1 MSEEKRGAGAPRRV
15 CIGIRAHRYGEAERE
30 LHALLSGCF
39 RAEDIVFVFDET
51 NAPVETPAG
60 VRRTAFDRTTL
71 REAGLFCAAPRIG
84 WLCGDYA
91 YYFLRRAV
99 RARYY
104 WLIEPDVRFTY
115 RDPGDFFR
123 AFDREDADLALC
135 LFGKRNGAWM
145 WHAAALQVA
154 PDVHGCAFP
163 LSRASGK
170 AIDALYRE
178 RRALSQSLA
187 ARGAGVAECPN
198 DESFVATAAVRL
210 GLHCRDIAS
219 VTQREVFSHFSVLHP
234 WLWPDARDVLPPDRV
249 VHPAVLAADFPAAF
263 DKYARSAL
271 GRSAPLRQVLDA
283 ALAAGD
289 AAHRSAV
296 RAQLLAAVGGWFD
309 TLPGAERA
317 LHVRG
322 AQPPADPALP
332 AAASPVAATA
342 AAAAHE
348 SAWVTRHAV
357 LARAKQTLA
366 LAAPGDFTLGEGER
380 VAPEALDFTRHTPYC
395 FDYTADAY
403 LFVDTPR
410 GVLDEP
416 FLYQAQFTHA
426 SEVLR
431 VPRAV
436 LAERLG
442 QAGAPPGQRPPLL
455 VFSIGRCGSTLFS
468 RLCAACGV
476 TSFSEPDV
484 FSALATAQRHD
495 PRSPEIIRAAM
506 AALTHFAGVGTR
518 GICVKFRSGANAAI
532 GDFLAA
538 FPAARYLFIRRE
550 LRAWAASFIAKFN
563 WSTEQ
568 LVGSLLSAHQAL
580 QALEGSAARFDLLDY
595 ESFAADPLE
604 VWRRVSDGSGV
615 PAEIAAALHAIAA
628 QDAQSGAGLRARH
641 ASAARL
647 RERVRDFLVAWKRS
661 APPAA
666 RRRFVIAAARPRG
679 DDVPAGAEAAAVAS
693 RGHAGSAAAPRDFA
707 FIHIN
712 KTGGSSI
719 EAALGLGL
727 EHLTAQ
733 EKARQLGRAEWQ
745 RRFTFTVVRN
755 PWGKVLSHYRYRVQT
770 NQSGLRD
777 AGMTFARWVELAYG
791 LRDPRYYDQPRM
803 FMPQWRWIIDAQ
815 GRVLVDYICRFESLE
830 ADFAEVCRRIGRV
843 ASLPHVKSSVEA
855 GAEREPYRACY
866 DERTAAI
873 VAERFREDTEHFG
886 YTF

>member
-1 MSEEKRGAGAPRRV
+1 MPEAKRGAEAPRRV
-15 CIGIRAHRYGEAERE
+15 CVGIRAHRYGEAERE
-30 LHALLSGCF
+30 LHELLSRCF
-39 RAEDIVFVFDET
+39 RVEDVFFVFDET

-60 VRRTAFDRTTL
+60 VRRTGFDRAAL
-71 REAGLFCAAPRIG
+71 REAGLFCEAPRIG

-99 RARYY
+99 RARHY
-104 WLIEPDVRFTY
+104 WLIEPDVRFTH
-115 RDPGDFFR
+115 RDPKDFFR
-123 AFDREDADLALC
+123 CFEHDDADLALC

-154 PDVHGCAFP
+154 PEVHGCAFP

-178 RRALSQSLA
+178 RHALSQSLA
-187 ARGAGVAECPN
+187 ARGAGVAEWPN
-198 DESFVATAAVRL
+198 DESFVATAAVKL
-210 GLHCRDIAS
+210 GLRCLDIAS
-219 VTQREVFSHFSVLHP
+219 VTRHEVFSHFSVLHP
-234 WLWPDARDVLPPDRV
+234 WLWPDARDVVPPDRV
-249 VHPAVLAADFPAAF
+249 LHPAVLAADFPAAF

-289 AAHRSAV
+289 AKHRTAV
-296 RAQLLAAVGGWFD
+296 RTQLLAAVGGWFD
-309 TLPGAERA
+309 TLPCAQRAAPARIVSPAPAVAQGA
-317 LHVRG
+317 
-322 AQPPADPALP
+322 
-332 AAASPVAATA
+332 VA
-342 AAAAHE
+342 
-348 SAWVTRHAV
+348 VTRHAV

-380 VAPEALDFTRHTPYC
+380 LAPEALDFARYTPYC
-395 FDYTADAY
+395 FDYATDAY

-410 GVLDEP
+410 SALDEP

-426 SEVLR
+426 TEVLR
-431 VPRAV
+431 VPRAL

-442 QAGAPPGQRPPLL
+442 QAGAPPAQQPPLL

-468 RLCAACGV
+468 RLCAACGI

-495 PRSPEIIRAAM
+495 PRSPEIIGAAM
-506 AALTHFAGVGTR
+506 AALTHFAGDGTR
-518 GICVKFRSGANAAI
+518 GICVKFRSGTNAAI

-538 FPAARYLFIRRE
+538 FPTARYLFIRRE

-563 WSTEQ
+563 WSTDQ
-568 LVGSLLSAHQAL
+568 LVGSLLGAHQAL
-580 QALEGSAARFDLLDY
+580 QTLESSAARFDLLDY

-604 VWRRVSDGSGV
+604 VWRRVGDGSGV
-615 PAEIAAALHAIAA
+615 PAEIAVALHAIAA
-628 QDAQSGAGLRARH
+628 QDAQSGADLRARH
-641 ASAARL
+641 AGAARL
-647 RERVRDFLVAWKRS
+647 RERVRDFLVAWKQS

-666 RRRFVIAAARPRG
+666 RRRFVIAAARPRA
-679 DDVPAGAEAAAVAS
+679 AGAPSGADTAAP
-693 RGHAGSAAAPRDFA
+693 GGGEHAGATALPRDFA

-719 EAALGLGL
+719 EAALGLEL

-733 EKARQLGRAEWQ
+733 EKLRQLGRAEWQ

-755 PWGKVLSHYRYRVQT
+755 PWDKVLSHFRYRVQT

-777 AGMTFARWVELAYG
+777 AGMSFARWVELAYG

-803 FMPQWRWIIDAQ
+803 FMPQWRWIVDAQ
-815 GRVLVDYICRFESLE
+815 GRVLVDYICRFENLE
-830 ADFAEVCRRIGRV
+830 ADFAEVCRRIGRA
-843 ASLPHVKSSVEA
+843 ASLPHVKSSI
-855 GAEREPYRACY
+855 GGERGPYRERY